1 MKRPTVAVVGASAD
15 RSKYGNKAVRAYVM
29 QGYDVFPVNPKE
41 PQIEGLK
48 VYRSVSEIPV
58 DLDRVTVFLPP
69 ALGIK
74 VVEEIARKGT
84 RELFLNPGSESD
96 ELVEKARTLGL
107 NVIVACSI
115 SNIGMHPGKKWYHS
129 VWSVLCALFIFLGPL
144 ALPLLWKS
152 PSFSKRWKVI
162 LTVLVLAYTGVLI
175 LSVWLAIQ
183 GAMKEMQGWI

>member
-29 QGYDVFPVNPKE
+29 QGYEVFPVNPKE
-41 PQIEGLK
+41 SQIEGLT

-58 DLDRVTVFLPP
+58 GLDRVTVFLPP

-84 RELFLNPGSESD
+84 QELFLNPGSESD
-96 ELVEKARTLGL
+96 ELIEKARTLGL

-115 SNIGMHPGKKWYHS
+115 SNIGMHPEE
-129 VWSVLCALFIFLGPL
+129 I
-144 ALPLLWKS
+144 
-152 PSFSKRWKVI
+152 
-162 LTVLVLAYTGVLI
+162 
-175 LSVWLAIQ
+175 
-183 GAMKEMQGWI
+183 

>member
-15 RSKYGNKAVRAYVM
+15 RSKYGNKAVRAYVI
-29 QGYDVFPVNPKE
+29 QGYEVFPVNPKE
-41 PQIEGLK
+41 TQIEGLR

-58 DLDRVTVFLPP
+58 GLDRVTVFLPP

-96 ELVEKARTLGL
+96 ELIEKAHTLGL

-115 SNIGMHPGKKWYHS
+115 TNIGMHPEE
-129 VWSVLCALFIFLGPL
+129 I
-144 ALPLLWKS
+144 
-152 PSFSKRWKVI
+152 
-162 LTVLVLAYTGVLI
+162 
-175 LSVWLAIQ
+175 
-183 GAMKEMQGWI
+183 

>member
-15 RSKYGNKAVRAYVM
+15 RSKYGNKAVRAYVI
-29 QGYDVFPVNPKE
+29 QGYEVFPVNPKE
-41 PQIEGLK
+41 TQIEGLR

-58 DLDRVTVFLPP
+58 GLDRVTVFLPP

-115 SNIGMHPGKKWYHS
+115 SNIGMHPEE
-129 VWSVLCALFIFLGPL
+129 I
-144 ALPLLWKS
+144 
-152 PSFSKRWKVI
+152 
-162 LTVLVLAYTGVLI
+162 
-175 LSVWLAIQ
+175 
-183 GAMKEMQGWI
+183 